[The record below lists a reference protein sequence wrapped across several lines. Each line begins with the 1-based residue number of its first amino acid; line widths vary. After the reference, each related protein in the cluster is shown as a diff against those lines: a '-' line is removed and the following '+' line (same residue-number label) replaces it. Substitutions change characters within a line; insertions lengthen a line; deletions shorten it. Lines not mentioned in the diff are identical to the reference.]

1 MKKIETITGA
11 YTNGE
16 IYSRVVCLPD
26 DADTNEWSWVSEDE
40 YQQHLKEEEERMQR
54 EMLNAPTYPNAD

>member
-1 MKKIETITGA
+1 MKKLQTETGA

-26 DADTNEWSWVSEDE
+26 DADTSAWGLVSEEE
-40 YQQHLKEEEERMQR
+40 YQQHIKEEEERMQR
-54 EMLNAPTYPNAD
+54 EMMYPNAD